1 MSRTFLALLLC
12 LTPAICQAEDFTR
25 KFTGLERG
33 KSYEL
38 TVGLDGV
45 LALVPLEEVAVGGKP
60 KPPPVDP
67 ADPFVEE
74 VRKQTAAV
82 IAAGGSKTT
91 AAGLSAVYSLVADG
105 VAEGGLDATKSFEA
119 VKTASD
125 MILGSQPDGAKWAT
139 FRSDVGKALTA
150 LRDGGKLNTKAEIV
164 KAFREIAAGMNLA
177 TGFHGDPRSLAGID
191 PRTAGVLDGINL
203 ARIIELI
210 KLVMELLKLFKG
222 G

>member
-1 MSRTFLALLLC
+1 MRLALLL
-12 LTPAICQAEDFTR
+12 LA
-25 KFTGLERG
+25 
-33 KSYEL
+33 
-38 TVGLDGV
+38 V
-45 LALVPLEEVAVGGKP
+45 LAAPLASQAADVAVIVDDSRPGTYLVTVAADGSVTANP
-60 KPPPVDP
+60 LRVVRPGTLPNPPAPPP
-67 ADPFVEE
+67 ATPFVLE

-82 IAAGGSKTT
+82 LAAGGSKTT